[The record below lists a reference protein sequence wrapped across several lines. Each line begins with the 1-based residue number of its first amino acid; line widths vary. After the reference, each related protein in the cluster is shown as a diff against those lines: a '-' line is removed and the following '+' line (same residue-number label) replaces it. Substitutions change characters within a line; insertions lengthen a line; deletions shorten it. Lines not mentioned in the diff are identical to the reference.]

1 MSEPSI
7 SDYKKLG
14 GGLVPDWL
22 IHGPIS
28 FHVSLLPSLAFPDLF
43 VLMVSRWLPWDWAL
57 CADTATARERKRA
70 SSKVSIFPRN
80 TQETYTHI
88 WLVRTVSLTP
98 KLMTH
103 KGKGHMFAL
112 DSSGLTR
119 SCEGRVGARTG
130 SGPWQHGKV
139 GNWLLGRYSEQCL
152 SNP

>member
-57 CADTATARERKRA
+57 CADTATARESLIESQHLSQKH
-70 SSKVSIFPRN
+70 PGDLH
-80 TQETYTHI
+80 TYLIGQNCVTH
-88 WLVRTVSLTP
+88 P
-98 KLMTH
+98 
-103 KGKGHMFAL
+103 
-112 DSSGLTR
+112 
-119 SCEGRVGARTG
+119 
-130 SGPWQHGKV
+130 
-139 GNWLLGRYSEQCL
+139 
-152 SNP
+152 